1 MDRHRSASAR
11 AASTADSTGLYLD
24 DVNERCSHRGA
35 GQAVDVHAEKRQD
48 EEDS

>member
-24 DVNERCSHRGA
+24 DVNERRPHRGT
-35 GQAVDVHAEKRQD
+35 GEAVDAHAEKRQD
-48 EEDS
+48 AEDS